1 MDAAILDTDVLSE
14 LLKGKNARIQ
24 SHARE
29 YLAEH
34 QRLAFSALT
43 AYEIMRGLHASAAA
57 RQLDRFSTLI
67 STSEVLEVTMTV
79 LSRAA
84 ELWAEATQGGHPRN
98 DADLI
103 IAATA
108 LTGGRVLVTGNTRHF
123 DWIAGLVLTD
133 WHGRKEL

>member
-14 LLKGKNARIQ
+14 ILKGKNAHVL
-24 SHARE
+24 SCARN

-43 AYEIMRGLHASAAA
+43 AYEIMRGLRAVGAEQ
-57 RQLDRFSTLI
+57 QLEAFFAML
-67 STSEVLEVTMTV
+67 STSDVFEVSMPV

-84 ELWAEATQGGHPRN
+84 ELWAEATRSGHPRN

-108 LTGGRVLVTGNTRHF
+108 LTAGRVLITGNSRHF
-123 DWIAGLVLTD
+123 EWINGVTIAD
-133 WHGRKEL
+133 WHEQTDL